1 MAQNMNTGDELLGM
15 LYLKSEMR
23 KAASEIILR
32 AFPEAGLEECTF
44 TQKPSGK
51 NDDGDCVIFDECFTY
66 KNVRLCLR
74 ATRTQDEGKF
84 SVMHLTNED
93 LETVEVDD
101 LSNLR
106 KTVTSNFC
114 NFAARL
120 YEHVFF
126 RDMMAEHVI
135 DTKDWPVTALSAN
148 YRECS
153 LTATFE
159 PDGKCHATITRG
171 GEQVAIDETADI
183 KRMDV
188 LADLIDDKIK
198 ELSPNAEEPA
208 EPDNGESQ
216 CAFCELGN
224 PVESK
229 YNPNAIDGVGD
240 SIFTLQYIKE
250 TGETRVHMAGGGVA
264 AFDFAKCPFCGK
276 PLGNAP
282 V

>member
-1 MAQNMNTGDELLGM
+1 MAHNMNPGDELLGM

-74 ATRTQDEGKF
+74 ATRTQDGGKF
-84 SVMHLTNED
+84 SVMHLTNAD

-106 KTVTSNFC
+106 ETVMGKFC

-120 YEHVFF
+120 YEHVCLP
-126 RDMMAEHVI
+126 DMKAEHEI
-135 DTKDWPVTALSAN
+135 DIKDWPVTVLSSR
-148 YRECS
+148 YRGCS
-153 LTATFE
+153 LAATFE

-171 GEQVAIDETADI
+171 AEQVAIDETADI

-188 LADLIDDKIK
+188 LADLINKKID
-198 ELSPNAEEPA
+198 EFGPVNEETTETSTEETPC
-208 EPDNGESQ
+208 D
-216 CAFCELGN
+216 FCELGKEVKSYFD
-224 PVESK
+224 PYAS
-229 YNPNAIDGVGD
+229 AIYTMRY
-240 SIFTLQYIKE
+240 SKE
-250 TGETRVHMAGGGVA
+250 TGVVTVKNDDRKGM
-264 AFDFAKCPFCGK
+264 FKFPKCPFCGK

-282 V
+282 A